1 MSEAQIIREGGSGM
15 RAENAAE
22 QMFWTLRVE
31 RDYLE
36 DLAECGTIRPEQLA
50 RLVRANARIAG
61 LVYPG

>member
-1 MSEAQIIREGGSGM
+1 M